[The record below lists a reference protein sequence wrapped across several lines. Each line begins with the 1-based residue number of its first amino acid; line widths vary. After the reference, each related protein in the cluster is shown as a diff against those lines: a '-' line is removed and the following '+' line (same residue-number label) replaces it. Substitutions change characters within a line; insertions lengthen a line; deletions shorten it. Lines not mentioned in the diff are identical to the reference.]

1 MQIRRLDSGY
11 DASMTNAP
19 GLVGTL
25 LCAFNVWRFNV
36 VYAWEGDDDVR
47 DDQPRSGWWWYHHDH
62 DHDAEKKDDYTEVD
76 DDHDDSLMSA
86 TKKAVQEGSDRED
99 NDGNS
104 HNGVLGN
111 QYDEVEYNR
120 EDEIVGRAVIMMRNV
135 KPMQWLRPHLVGNGN
150 ADANPAKRTRR
161 RISGMIWIAKSH

>member
-1 MQIRRLDSGY
+1 MQIRWSDSGY

-36 VYAWEGDDDVR
+36 VYAWEGDDGFR
-47 DDQPRSGWWWYHHDH
+47 DDQPRPGWWWYHHDH

-76 DDHDDSLMSA
+76 GDHDEHN
-86 TKKAVQEGSDRED
+86 KEAVQEGSDRED
-99 NDGNS
+99 DDGDG

-111 QYDEVEYNR
+111 QSDEVEYNR
-120 EDEIVGRAVIMMRNV
+120 EDEIVGRAAIMMRNV
-135 KPMQWLRPHLVGNGN
+135 KPMIVTTSSREWKCRC
-150 ADANPAKRTRR
+150 
-161 RISGMIWIAKSH
+161 KS

>member
-1 MQIRRLDSGY
+1 MQIRWLESNY
-11 DASMTNAP
+11 DASNAP

-36 VYAWEGDDDVR
+36 VYAWEGDEDVR

-76 DDHDDSLMSA
+76 GDHDERNKED
-86 TKKAVQEGSDRED
+86 VHEGSDRED
-99 NDGNS
+99 NDGDG

-111 QYDEVEYNR
+111 QSDEEEYNR
-120 EDEIVGRAVIMMRNV
+120 EDEIVGRAAIMMRNV
-135 KPMQWLRPHLVGNGN
+135 KPMIVTTSSREWKCGC
-150 ADANPAKRTRR
+150 
-161 RISGMIWIAKSH
+161 KSCNKD

>member
-1 MQIRRLDSGY
+1 MQIQWLDSGY

-36 VYAWEGDDDVR
+36 VYAWEGDEDVR

-76 DDHDDSLMSA
+76 GDHDERNKED
-86 TKKAVQEGSDRED
+86 VHEGSDRED
-99 NDGNS
+99 NDGDG

-111 QYDEVEYNR
+111 QSDEEEYNR
-120 EDEIVGRAVIMMRNV
+120 EDEIVGRAAIMMRNV
-135 KPMQWLRPHLVGNGN
+135 KPMIVTTSSREWKCRC
-150 ADANPAKRTRR
+150 
-161 RISGMIWIAKSH
+161 KSCNKD